1 MESVDNNKFDPRR
14 NPKDRQRLISC
25 LGLTLGF
32 LVLTVVLAFFSAAA
46 ETESQDTTNQGDE
59 ASIQVSVDTDGVSTD
74 DWSIYV
80 NLTRTDDADADD
92 ISDVAVAA
100 EGDLITL
107 DAGSYEVSS
116 ACEYFIASD
125 GTLLACEGVEPS
137 SVSLEVDSSVEVEV
151 TLSVVDPEAT
161 DAASYLAAI
170 GVAVDYLSEAVG
182 DYTAEQFEDLALQ
195 IVYTSDD
202 AEDEDAVEETSSDE
216 SVSDEA
222 ETAEEETEVAEDE
235 AASEDEAADSEDEA
249 DAAEDAETEISED
262 VEAETTEA
270 VEDAS
275 SEEEETSTEDVEVE
289 TVTTTVDD
297 ATGQTTN
304 LTVHFIDVGQGD
316 CTFIELPDGS
326 CVLIDAGERNASDD
340 VISYIRSLGYSTIDY
355 VIATHPHADH
365 IGGLIDVLGE
375 FEVGELWAPAVS
387 ASTNT
392 FFDFLEA
399 VEDAGLSINV
409 ALQGDVIVS
418 SDEWGYS
425 LEVLGPDDDISGDDL
440 NDYSLILL
448 LTYGDNT
455 VLLAGDAPYEETL
468 QDVDGHVDV
477 LKVAHHGSYTG
488 TNQSLSELLS
498 PSIAVISYGEGNSY
512 GHPHQVTLDALESVG
527 ATIYGTAVNGNVVVT
542 LDGST
547 VSVVVEREGTV
558 VAGED

>member
-59 ASIQVSVDTDGVSTD
+59 ASIQVSVDTDGVTTD

-80 NLTRTDDADADD
+80 NLTRTDDADAND

-137 SVSLEVDSSVEVEV
+137 SVTLEVDSSVEVEV
-151 TLSVVDPEAT
+151 TLSVVDPEST
-161 DAASYLAAI
+161 DAASYLSAI

-195 IVYTSDD
+195 IVYASDD
-202 AEDEDAVEETSSDE
+202 AEDEDAAEETSTDE
-216 SVSDEA
+216 ADLDEA
-222 ETAEEETEVAEDE
+222 EMVEEETEVTEDE
-235 AASEDEAADSEDEA
+235 AASEDEATVSEDEVV
-249 DAAEDAETEISED
+249 DTEDESEAAEDAEA
-262 VEAETTEA
+262 EAT
-270 VEDAS
+270 
-275 SEEEETSTEDVEVE
+275 EEETAEDEEASTEDVEVE

-297 ATGQTTN
+297 SSGQTAN

-326 CVLIDAGERNASDD
+326 CVLIDAGERSASDD
-340 VISYIRSLGYSTIDY
+340 VISYIRSLGYSSIDY

-418 SDEWGYS
+418 SEEWGYS
-425 LEVLGPDDDISGDDL
+425 LEVLGPDDDVSGDDL

-448 LTYGDNT
+448 LTYGENT

-488 TNQSLSELLS
+488 TNQSLAEILS
-498 PSIAVISYGEGNSY
+498 PSIAVISYGEDNSY

-527 ATIYGTAVNGNVVVT
+527 ATIYGTAVNGTVVVT

-547 VSVVVEREGTV
+547 VSVEVEREGTV